1 MPTNERIAIES
12 MLNIPNKD
20 GEDVPFLLNTA
31 QRALDDEL
39 TGRDVIPKA
48 RQLGISTY
56 FLARPLIKC
65 LGMRNRR
72 AVVIAHKADSTQKL
86 FARVHY
92 MLNNINGPKAV
103 MKYSNKNEITF
114 PKTDST
120 FYVATAQSK
129 DSGVGDTITDLH
141 CSEVARWPDPEGL
154 MGELLQCVPTSGSVS
169 IESTGKGVGNYYH
182 RLCMACAQG
191 ESGYRLHF
199 LSWLKEPAYAIA
211 LTEEEKDQFLGSLDK
226 SLDEPELL
234 ERGLSLEQLKWRRL
248 KITGPDFMYDVSL
261 FKEQYPLTLDECFQ
275 SRAHSY
281 FNRVNYRPTQD
292 WEKDP
297 EDARLHVLKGHPR
310 KGLQYNLGADA
321 SGGVGADNAIIEIVR
336 TDTFE
341 QVAEWASNVTEPD
354 VFGAHVASIGKRF
367 NKAKANVEKNNH
379 GILTLAVLIA
389 KYPAENICRNS
400 KVTKGQRTE
409 SGSLAEFGI
418 MTTESSKAFMIGN
431 LRRTLAEGAPFHSPL
446 LKDELDSFREHPN
459 GKLSAEGKCHD
470 DRVMALAL
478 TTYGSVYEGGSSGP
492 VIMWA

>member
-1 MPTNERIAIES
+1 MPTEERIAIES
-12 MLNIPNKD
+12 LLNIPDKD
-20 GEDVPFLLNTA
+20 GNDVPFKLNPA
-31 QRALDDEL
+31 QSALDDWI
-39 TGRDVIPKA
+39 TGRDVVPKA

-65 LGMRNRR
+65 LGKRNRR

-86 FARVHY
+86 FSRVHY
-92 MLNNINGPKAV
+92 MLNNINGPPAV

-182 RLCMACAQG
+182 RLCMQCAQG
-191 ESGYRLHF
+191 ESYYKLHF
-199 LSWLKEPAYAIA
+199 LNWLWDPSYMIP
-211 LTEEEKDQFLGSLDK
+211 LTEEQKDYFLNNLDASLE
-226 SLDEPELL
+226 EPQLL
-234 ERGLSLEQLKWRRL
+234 ERGVSLEQLVWRRQ
-248 KITGPDFMYDVSL
+248 KITGPDFMYDLDL

-281 FNRVNYRPTQD
+281 FNRVNFVPTSD
-292 WEKDP
+292 WELDP
-297 EDARLHVLKGHPR
+297 EDSRLYVLKGHP
-310 KGLQYNLGADA
+310 KENVEYTMGADA
-321 SGGVGADNAIIEIVR
+321 SGGVGADNAVIEIVR
-336 TDTFE
+336 NDTFE
-341 QVAEWASNVTEPD
+341 QVGEWASNVTEPD
-354 VFGAHVASIGKRF
+354 IFGQHIATIGRRF
-367 NKAKANVEKNNH
+367 NKAKVNVEKNNH
-379 GILTLAVLIA
+379 GLLTLSTLRGC
-389 KYPAENICRNS
+389 YPPERICRNA

-418 MTTESSKAFMIGN
+418 ITTSASKAFMIGN
-431 LRRTLAEGAPFHSPL
+431 LRRTLAEGAPFHSPM
-446 LKDELDSFREHPN
+446 LKGELDSFREHPD
-459 GKLSAEGKCHD
+459 GKLSAEGKCTD

-478 TTYGSVYEGGSSGP
+478 TTFGSAYENQASGP
-492 VIMWA
+492 TIMWA